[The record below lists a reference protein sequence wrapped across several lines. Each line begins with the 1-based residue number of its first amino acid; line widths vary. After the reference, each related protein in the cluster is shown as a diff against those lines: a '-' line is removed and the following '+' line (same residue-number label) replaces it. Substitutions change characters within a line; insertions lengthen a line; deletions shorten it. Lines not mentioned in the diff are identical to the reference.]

1 MVAVQSYPET
11 AASVVSRR
19 TNERLAGVIP
29 LEPWN
34 FRDGRGRKFDMFKQS
49 LTRAVKLLNID
60 YVFTQRTVDSFETF
74 QAWYTLSRKLATRA
88 HSQSVREGYDDYV
101 LNFQIDISVLYH
113 LLAKAT
119 DIITDNEDWKEDAEA
134 VNAMIAGSVAD
145 GVLFYEWLMKKVDV
159 TGLDAQ
165 AELRLLIAN
174 VVVSPSCTVSQFKI
188 LTRALLDNWLLLN
201 HTDIA
206 VPAQFY
212 DELKRIL
219 PKNPPTSHVGQTR
232 TRLCNM
238 LADKVDMISDP
249 KMLIKTLATFAADIG
264 MPAGDGEDMAMFV
277 GGGGNG
283 GGGGG
288 GKQRIKR
295 GRAADGI
302 LRLNFNSSH

>member
-145 GVLFYEWLMKKVDV
+145 IPDEKKRLFSLMNDCRPLRLCGLPALTNLIGRGRPCSGERIVASFFGVLE
-159 TGLDAQ
+159 
-165 AELRLLIAN
+165 
-174 VVVSPSCTVSQFKI
+174 P
-188 LTRALLDNWLLLN
+188 
-201 HTDIA
+201 
-206 VPAQFY
+206 
-212 DELKRIL
+212 
-219 PKNPPTSHVGQTR
+219 
-232 TRLCNM
+232 
-238 LADKVDMISDP
+238 
-249 KMLIKTLATFAADIG
+249 
-264 MPAGDGEDMAMFV
+264 
-277 GGGGNG
+277 
-283 GGGGG
+283 
-288 GKQRIKR
+288 
-295 GRAADGI
+295 
-302 LRLNFNSSH
+302 